1 MTISEIIEVPN
12 PNETT
17 FKAIKEKQDIYVP
30 NIVNQNISRR
40 NGMVYLLTGSG
51 GSGKSNLLLN
61 MFKSKECYRNKFHN
75 IYYFCPESS
84 MASLKSHPFE
94 KHDKIYHELDVN
106 TLETIYQELVAKK
119 VDVKDKKKKKKKKKS
134 KYENDIIE
142 SDSESESEEKEIE
155 YSCIILDDMA
165 DLLKQKD
172 IQRQLN
178 RMIIK
183 ARHIQTSFI
192 ITLQSYLYFPKIL
205 RKQVTYISI
214 FKPKNVAEW
223 VSISSELLHTNKEDA
238 ITLHNYVYDK
248 PYTHLDVDTVESK
261 IYRDFNLLEL
271 KS

>member
-1 MTISEIIEVPN
+1 
-12 PNETT
+12 
-17 FKAIKEKQDIYVP
+17 
-30 NIVNQNISRR
+30 
-40 NGMVYLLTGSG
+40 MVYLLCGSG

-84 MASLKSHPFE
+84 MASLKSHPFQS
-94 KHDKIYHELDVN
+94 HDKTYHELDVN

-134 KYENDIIE
+134 KYENDIMSE
-142 SDSESESEEKEIE
+142 SESESEEKEIE
-155 YSCIILDDMA
+155 YSCIVLDDQA
-165 DLLKQKD
+165 DVLKSKD

-183 ARHIQTSFI
+183 ARHIQCSFI
-192 ITLQSYLYFPKIL
+192 ITLQSYLYMPRML

-214 FKPKNVAEW
+214 FKPKSIAEYN
-223 VSISSELLHTNKEDA
+223 SITSELLHLNKDDG
-238 ITLHNYVYDK
+238 ITLHNYVFSE
-248 PYTHLDVDTVESK
+248 PYSHLDVDTVESK
-261 IYRDFNLLEL
+261 IYKNYNQLEL